1 VSDLKTLTNSKIC
14 DDNGFYSSD
23 PSGATGTNFRQKP
36 NLQIQFVRPSALVV
50 SEKLIFKSENKV
62 ASGNGRKKGRII
74 RKCTSFFRKV

>member
-50 SEKLIFKSENKV
+50 SEKLIFESENKV
-62 ASGNGRKKGRII
+62 AALVPKSSVLSK
-74 RKCTSFFRKV
+74 